1 MILKTL
7 ICIVLV
13 LLLSANIS
21 AEELDMSAPSKLKLS
36 AYVEAYYL
44 HGNHAGQN
52 QPDFVYSFDRRHEPN
67 INLALM
73 RAAYASDKFRANL
86 ALADGSY
93 MRANYAAEPHHLRN
107 IFEANIGLKLSK
119 DNQLWLDL
127 GVLPSHIGFES
138 AVGVENWTLT
148 RSVLAD
154 NSPYFQTGARVS
166 YASQNGQWYLSG
178 LVINGWQRIQRAND
192 ASTPSI
198 GHQLTYRPNDRLVLN
213 SSSFIGNNSADQDRK
228 MRYFHHFY
236 AQYQLNSHWSVL
248 FGFDIGAEQK
258 MRNSQDY
265 NIWYAP
271 ITIVKYQ
278 MTDQLSIAAR
288 AEHYRDRDGVIVKA
302 PSDDGFSATGYSMN
316 VDYKWTNNITLRSE
330 LKSLRYSEDRH
341 LRANST
347 EDNITLTSSLALSF

>member
-1 MILKTL
+1 M
-7 ICIVLV
+7 
-13 LLLSANIS
+13 LLSVNIG
-21 AEELDMSAPSKLKLS
+21 AQELDAAEQSNLKLS
-36 AYVEAYYL
+36 AYLEAYYL
-44 HGNHAGQN
+44 VGNHAGQKN

-67 INLALM
+67 INLALIK
-73 RAAYASDKFRANL
+73 AAYASDKLRANL

-107 IFEANIGLKLSK
+107 VFEANIGLKLS
-119 DNQLWLDL
+119 DNHQLWLDL

-138 AVGVENWTLT
+138 AVGIENWTLT

-154 NSPYFQTGARVS
+154 NSPYFETGARVS
-166 YASQNGQWYLSG
+166 YTSQDGRWYLGG

-192 ASTPSI
+192 ASSPSI

-213 SSSFIGNNSADQDRK
+213 SSSFIGNDGSDQDRK

-236 AQYQLNSHWSVL
+236 AQYQLSSHWSVL
-248 FGFDIGAEQK
+248 FGFDVGAQQK

-278 MTDQLSIAAR
+278 MTDQLSVAAR
-288 AEHYRDRDGVIVKA
+288 AEHYRDRDSVIIKTGA
-302 PSDDGFSATGYSMN
+302 DDGFSATGYSVN
-316 VDYKWTNNITLRSE
+316 IDYQLSQGVTLRSE
-330 LKSLRYSEDRH
+330 LKSLKCSEDNCYT
-341 LRANST
+341 ANQ
-347 EDNITLTSSLALSF
+347 NNAQGNLTLTSSIALSF